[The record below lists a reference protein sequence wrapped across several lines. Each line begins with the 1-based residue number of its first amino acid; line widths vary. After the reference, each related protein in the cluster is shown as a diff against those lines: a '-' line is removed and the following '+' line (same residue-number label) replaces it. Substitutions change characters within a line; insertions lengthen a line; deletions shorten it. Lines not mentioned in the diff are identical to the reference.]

1 VESTP
6 RLTDVNL
13 EPAETEIMPSEVNSP
28 TIRAALYARVSSE
41 LQSAASIEHQLRMG
55 KERASKQ
62 GCELL
67 RMQVRFPPDVH
78 QWLRAQAER
87 NMSSINAEII
97 RCVRD
102 AMDRQVPCTTPP
114 HDRPG
119 NVS

>member
-1 VESTP
+1 M
-6 RLTDVNL
+6 R
-13 EPAETEIMPSEVNSP
+13 
-28 TIRAALYARVSSE
+28 RR
-41 LQSAASIEHQLRMG
+41 
-55 KERASKQ
+55 
-62 GCELL
+62 ELL

-114 HDRPG
+114 HDRSG
-119 NVS
+119 NGS

>member
-1 VESTP
+1 ME
-6 RLTDVNL
+6 D
-13 EPAETEIMPSEVNSP
+13 
-28 TIRAALYARVSSE
+28 
-41 LQSAASIEHQLRMG
+41 QLRICAEWAA
-55 KERASKQ
+55 KE

-78 QWLRAQAER
+78 QWPRAQAER

-114 HDRPG
+114 HDHPG
-119 NVS
+119 AAP